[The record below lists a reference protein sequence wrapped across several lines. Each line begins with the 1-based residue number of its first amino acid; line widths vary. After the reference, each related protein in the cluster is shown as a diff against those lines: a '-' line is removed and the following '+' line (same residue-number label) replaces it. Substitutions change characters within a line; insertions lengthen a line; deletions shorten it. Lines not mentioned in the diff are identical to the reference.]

1 MEGEHLKSGRRALQT
16 TETLTSEPRL
26 LIVLCS
32 CTVNTGGYIVGCL
45 HEWCA
50 CAVPSRKPD
59 AGIKYL
65 VAGQFVDD
73 RPSSVAR
80 FLLTRKG
87 LSKQMIGDY
96 LGNLQRPFNMEVL
109 RYTLHHL
116 DVTVCVGISCKN

>member
-1 MEGEHLKSGRRALQT
+1 MPESVQVYVCVY
-16 TETLTSEPRL
+16 RL
-26 LIVLCS
+26 F
-32 CTVNTGGYIVGCL
+32 
-45 HEWCA
+45 
-50 CAVPSRKPD
+50 PDRKPET
-59 AGIKYL
+59 GVRYL

-109 RYTLHHL
+109 RYELAVSL
-116 DVTVCVGISCKN
+116 LSGLMVKRRFKWQYVVGRFENV

>member
-1 MEGEHLKSGRRALQT
+1 LYRER
-16 TETLTSEPRL
+16 
-26 LIVLCS
+26 
-32 CTVNTGGYIVGCL
+32 TGCKAGYLHGCL
-45 HEWCA
+45 CLR
-50 CAVPSRKPD
+50 VVLSRKPET
-59 AGIKYL
+59 GVRYL

-109 RYTLHHL
+109 R
-116 DVTVCVGISCKN
+116 